1 MSEMRG
7 RYRFGITGCG
17 VIFGAHAAAIAALEN
32 AELVA
37 VADIVEEKA
46 RRAAA
51 ERSHGANPHVYTDYR
66 EMLKRDDID
75 IVSVCTPSGMHADMA
90 CDAMNAGKHVI
101 VEKPMDVTLKA
112 CDKLIETWRRTG
124 RKATVISQHRF
135 ADGIQALKAAIDKG
149 KFGKI
154 ALVDSYTKWYRS
166 HEYYRSGDWRATWE
180 LDGGGALMNQSVHYV
195 DLMQWMAGDVDYL
208 FGICSNA
215 WHDIAVEDTASATIR
230 FKNGTIGTLEGTTAA
245 NPGLSQQLDVMGE
258 FGTVSIVG
266 SKIRVWEFV
275 NDEPKAE
282 VQSEDGSNRAEGASD
297 PAAISW
303 DLHTRQYKDFV
314 DALDSGTDPLI
325 TPVEARK
332 PVEIILAVYQSARTG
347 QPVKFPLDPEV
358 TFVGTRF

>member
-1 MSEMRG
+1 MSG
-7 RYRFGITGCG
+7 KYRFGIIGCG
-17 VIFGAHAAAIAALEN
+17 VIYGAHAGAIAALEN

-37 VADIVEEKA
+37 IADIVEEKA
-46 RRAAA
+46 RKAAA
-51 ERSHGANPHVYTDYR
+51 ERSHGANPQIYTDYR

-90 CDAMNAGKHVI
+90 CDVMNAGKHVI

-112 CDKLIETWRRTG
+112 CDKFIETWKKTG
-124 RKATVISQHRF
+124 KKATVISQHRF
-135 ADGIQALKAAIDKG
+135 AEGVQALKAAIDAG

-166 HEYYRSGDWRATWE
+166 HEYYKSGDWRATWE

-208 FGICSNA
+208 FGNCANV
-215 WHDIAVEDTASATIR
+215 WHDIPVEDTASATIR
-230 FKNGTIGTLEGTTAA
+230 FKNGAIGTLEGTTAA
-245 NPGLSQQLDVMGE
+245 NPGLSQQLEVMGE

-266 SKIRVWEFV
+266 SQIHVWEFV
-275 NDEPKAE
+275 NDESKGQGKPQDA
-282 VQSEDGSNRAEGASD
+282 SSGSGGASD
-297 PAAISW
+297 PTAIRM
-303 DLHTRQYKDFV
+303 DLHTRQYKNFL
-314 DALDSGTDPLI
+314 DALDAGTDPLI

-332 PVEIILAVYQSARTG
+332 PVEIILAVYHSARTG